1 MYTQNRLNARDA
13 KRVIHSFHILLSA
26 IPTEAAPHVARGF
39 AKQYNIPKKAMVKA
53 MAHYTRILKA
63 AA

>member
-1 MYTQNRLNARDA
+1 MYTQNRTDARDA

-26 IPTEAAPHVARGF
+26 VPTEAAPHVARGF
-39 AKQYNIPKKAMVKA
+39 AKQYSIPKKVMAKA
-53 MAHYTRILKA
+53 LAHYTRVTKA